1 MTVAAGPSSLSSGRW
16 PTTAKC
22 WSFCAAPPLEEYTG
36 GWLDERA
43 ASRPA
48 PAPSCA
54 RSRRQAILEGLCE
67 GMIVEGKVTAIE
79 GAALLV
85 RLRKV
90 RLLSPGG
97 SFARP
102 PEHLRH
108 LWHLQLV
115 ARCDVAELADDV
127 ASSRARAAHLL
138 GRFVLGDNVRGIVLR
153 VSAKAATIAGDECI
167 TQQQQQQQQQQPAPQ
182 LELSFRDTLV
192 RALYAAGAPD
202 LGLFSQASPS
212 HRSALCSSSSDTEDE
227 SECGSSGSQ
236 GSTAQSSSRGYGRG
250 RKRKR
255 SQPLFNSVLESEA
268 VFANPYAVE
277 TMACSF
283 GLGVGQGGRS
293 ISQHAAGLEAP
304 PRADG
309 SSTTGDGKAEEDTM
323 AACRAFKRG
332 RSFSF
337 VLQNCTRGTN
347 GQLGYQEDANS
358 RIPEYPSGE
367 GFLSTTDHF
376 RIGILYFSNMLIKVL
391 IFWLEQVSGAPQT
404 TELHTRGGCRSPR
417 CELCKKRRL
426 HGGNEAL
433 LLRAAHR

>member
-1 MTVAAGPSSLSSGRW
+1 
-16 PTTAKC
+16 
-22 WSFCAAPPLEEYTG
+22 
-36 GWLDERA
+36 
-43 ASRPA
+43 
-48 PAPSCA
+48 
-54 RSRRQAILEGLCE
+54 
-67 GMIVEGKVTAIE
+67 MIVEGKVTAIE

-153 VSAKAATIAGDECI
+153 VSAKAAGDECI
-167 TQQQQQQQQQQPAPQ
+167 TQQQQQQPAPQ

-255 SQPLFNSVLESEA
+255 SQPLFNSVLEIEA

-277 TMACSF
+277 TMASSF
-283 GLGVGQGGRS
+283 GLGVGQGGSS

-309 SSTTGDGKAEEDTM
+309 SSTTGDGKVEDTLV
-323 AACRAFKRG
+323 CRAFKRG

-347 GQLGYQEDANS
+347 GQLGYLEDANS
-358 RIPEYPSGE
+358 RIPEYPLRRMIS
-367 GFLSTTDHF
+367 
-376 RIGILYFSNMLIKVL
+376 
-391 IFWLEQVSGAPQT
+391 
-404 TELHTRGGCRSPR
+404 LH
-417 CELCKKRRL
+417 
-426 HGGNEAL
+426 
-433 LLRAAHR
+433 